1 MSERKPTSPDDR
13 RRGDIDQ
20 PLVSR
25 SNRDRHRDRDHR
37 RSSSARSVSISASS
51 TASNSTASSRNPA
64 LSQKHPN
71 KIRQPGVVV
80 TAMSSSPAM
89 PGLSSASPSPS
100 ISSVDSRL
108 GTGLETAQGDSS
120 TGGIYIY
127 GDMTPLITTDSDQEP
142 TPSRASISSWNTT
155 AAASISSATP
165 SIPMSLIASTEQ
177 RTYACLFHML
187 DCHESFDDGAEWG
200 THVFSHFRS
209 HPTPPSAR
217 CPLCPNTKFV
227 DGILD
232 PVSSPALEDGEY
244 ARSIDDTLQAPL
256 KDFPSAWDRM
266 LDHVAANHYCLGQT
280 LAGSRPDF
288 ELMRYLYGMR
298 VITDAQFKAM
308 QLPPAPSSPAYHRS
322 QDGVRA
328 SIGSAD
334 EPYCAPYSKR
344 REERM
349 RGQHRGLGVL

>member
-1 MSERKPTSPDDR
+1 MSERKPKPKDPRDF
-13 RRGDIDQ
+13 DPII
-20 PLVSR
+20 SR
-25 SNRDRHRDRDHR
+25 SNRDR
-37 RSSSARSVSISASS
+37 SSSTRSVSIVSS
-51 TASNSTASSRNPA
+51 TASTASSRTPA
-64 LSQKHPN
+64 LSQPK
-71 KIRQPGVVV
+71 KQKQPSVLVNPI
-80 TAMSSSPAM
+80 SSPTM
-89 PGLSSASPSPS
+89 STLSSASQSPS
-100 ISSVDSRL
+100 ISSVDTRP
-108 GTGLETAQGDSS
+108 GTGVESLHGDSS
-120 TGGIYIY
+120 TDRIYVLSGMI
-127 GDMTPLITTDSDQEP
+127 PLITTDSPPEP
-142 TPSRASISSWNTT
+142 ALSRASLSSWDTT
-155 AAASISSATP
+155 AAASTSSATP
-165 SIPMSLIASTEQ
+165 SIPVSLTASTEQ

-187 DCHESFDDGAEWG
+187 DCHESFDDGAEWR
-200 THVFSHFRS
+200 THVLSHFRS

-227 DGILD
+227 DGISH
-232 PVSSPALEDGEY
+232 PVSSPVREDVESPH
-244 ARSIDDTLQAPL
+244 SIDGIVQEPL
-256 KDFPSAWDRM
+256 TDLPSAWDRM
-266 LDHVAANHYCLGQT
+266 LDHVDVDHYSLGQT

-349 RGQHRGLGVL
+349 RGQQRGAGVL

>member
-1 MSERKPTSPDDR
+1 MSERKPTSPDDP
-13 RRGDIDQ
+13 RRGDFDPIV
-20 PLVSR
+20 PR

-37 RSSSARSVSISASS
+37 RSSSACSVSISVSS
-51 TASNSTASSRNPA
+51 TASASTASSRTPA
-64 LSQKHPN
+64 LSQK
-71 KIRQPGVVV
+71 QPKKQKQPSVVI
-80 TAMSSSPAM
+80 TAMSSSPM
-89 PGLSSASPSPS
+89 PDLSSASPSPS
-100 ISSVDSRL
+100 ISSVDTRP
-108 GTGLETAQGDSS
+108 GTGVESPHGDTS
-120 TGGIYIY
+120 TDGIYVL
-127 GDMTPLITTDSDQEP
+127 GGMTLITPDSPLEP
-142 TPSRASISSWNTT
+142 ALSRASLSSWDTT

-165 SIPMSLIASTEQ
+165 SIPISLTATEQ

-187 DCHESFDDGAEWG
+187 DCHESFDDGAEWRI
-200 THVFSHFRS
+200 HVFSHFRS

-227 DGILD
+227 DGISD
-232 PVSSPALEDGEY
+232 PVSSPVPEGAESAHSSDGVQALTD
-244 ARSIDDTLQAPL
+244 S
-256 KDFPSAWDRM
+256 PSAWERM
-266 LDHVAANHYCLGQT
+266 LDHVDVDHYCLGQT

-349 RGQHRGLGVL
+349 RGQQRGVGVL